1 MEWVFAHMEDPDFND
16 PYVPAT
22 GAALTGS
29 SGAMPSPGGGSAVA
43 DASAVAMLAAMGF
56 AEKHAAAALERSG
69 GDVERAADWLFS
81 NADDLESAV
90 AEAEA
95 QSGRGAGGGAAD
107 ASTISGGASLD
118 ASPCVDGPA
127 TYELFGVVSH
137 MGGNTACGHYVAH
150 VKSRGEWCIFNDERV
165 ARSREPP
172 LDMGYLY
179 FYRRAS

>member
-1 MEWVFAHMEDPDFND
+1 
-16 PYVPAT
+16 
-22 GAALTGS
+22 
-29 SGAMPSPGGGSAVA
+29 
-43 DASAVAMLAAMGF
+43 
-56 AEKHAAAALERSG
+56 
-69 GDVERAADWLFS
+69 
-81 NADDLESAV
+81 
-90 AEAEA
+90 
-95 QSGRGAGGGAAD
+95 
-107 ASTISGGASLD
+107 
-118 ASPCVDGPA
+118 VDGPA

>member
-1 MEWVFAHMEDPDFND
+1 MRRDAEEKLGGETSASAIDRGGDREGGRERVRNRRE
-16 PYVPAT
+16 
-22 GAALTGS
+22 GR
-29 SGAMPSPGGGSAVA
+29 GGGSLRV
-43 DASAVAMLAAMGF
+43 
-56 AEKHAAAALERSG
+56 
-69 GDVERAADWLFS
+69 
-81 NADDLESAV
+81 
-90 AEAEA
+90 
-95 QSGRGAGGGAAD
+95 AAD
-107 ASTISGGASLD
+107 ASTLSGVASLD

>member
-1 MEWVFAHMEDPDFND
+1 
-16 PYVPAT
+16 
-22 GAALTGS
+22 
-29 SGAMPSPGGGSAVA
+29 
-43 DASAVAMLAAMGF
+43 MLAAIGF
-56 AEKHAAAALERSG
+56 AEKHAAAAGTLRRG
-69 GDVERAADWLFS
+69 RRRAADWLFS

-107 ASTISGGASLD
+107 VSTLSAARPRRVPVRGRARDLR
-118 ASPCVDGPA
+118 A
-127 TYELFGVVSH
+127 FGVVSH
-137 MGGNTACGHYVAH
+137 GREHGVRPLRR
-150 VKSRGEWCIFNDERV
+150 VKSQGEWCIFNDERV